1 LALWRN
7 DAYEEV
13 GMGDV
18 VEDARELLERL
29 LEAYR
34 VGELEASAG
43 QVAALVGALS
53 ALSSLPAVRD
63 TTV

>member
-1 LALWRN
+1 
-7 DAYEEV
+7 
-13 GMGDV
+13 MGDV